1 MLLRRPLLMLLAAV
15 MFPTRDALAQRAA
28 PRRLTYP
35 ASPRGTVV
43 DTFFGTLV
51 PDPYRWLEDD
61 TSAATRNW
69 TDQQNALTARVLG
82 AVPGRE
88 AIHARLTQ
96 LLSIGTVGSPTPKGN
111 RYFYTKRE
119 GTQNQPILYVR
130 DGPTGAD
137 RPLVDVNA
145 LNAEGTTAMDWWY
158 PSEGGRYLAYG
169 ISQSGNERA
178 TLHVRD
184 VATGRDL
191 PDTIPDCRFSSV
203 AWLPDNTGFYYTRFP
218 HPGTVAAG
226 EEHYNQR
233 VRLHRLGTDPAR
245 DDSIFGRQRF
255 REETYGV
262 QLSPDGRWLLVTA
275 GRTFYANDLYLKD
288 LRSNGPWV
296 TVVENV
302 DANFNTDLQDDQLYI
317 TTNQDAPN
325 FKMYVADPTNPGRGA
340 WRELVP
346 ERNDAVLEGGGVVA
360 GRLALQYLRNA
371 SNRLELHAL
380 DGSMIREVELPTLGT
395 LTGLGGEWNG
405 QELFFGFTSFT
416 VPPSVYRVELPG
428 TAVGNPA
435 LWQRVEAQVNPDNFE
450 VRQVWYPSRDGTY
463 VSMFIV
469 HRRGLQL
476 NGRNPTVLNGYGGF
490 QISLTPSFSRANL
503 LWLESGGVIA
513 IPNLRG
519 GGEYGERW
527 HQAGMLD
534 RKQNVFDD
542 FIAAAEW
549 LILNQYTGAQKLA
562 ISGGSNGGLLT
573 GALVTQRPDLFRAA
587 LVAVPLLDMLR
598 YQRFLIAR
606 FWIPEYG
613 SSEDSTQFGFLHA
626 YSPYHRVRN
635 GVRYPAVLLTA
646 AESDSRVAP
655 LHARKMGARLQAAN
669 AGNRPILVRIE
680 TRAGHGAGKPLSKQ
694 VDEQTDIW
702 SFFFSQLGARPPA
715 SASIG
720 AAGAARQ

>member
-1 MLLRRPLLMLLAAV
+1 MLVRRLAIGALTVLLVAA
-15 MFPTRDALAQRAA
+15 PRAARAQRGA

-35 ASPRGTVV
+35 ASPRGAVV

-61 TSAATRNW
+61 TSAATRQW

-82 AVPGRE
+82 AVPGRD

-96 LLSIGTVGSPTPKGN
+96 LLSVGTVGAPTPKGN

-130 DGPTGAD
+130 EGLTGTD
-137 RPLVDVNA
+137 RVLVDVNA
-145 LNAEGTTAMDWWY
+145 LNPDGTTAMDWWY

-184 VATGRDL
+184 VATDRDL

-233 VRLHRLGTDPAR
+233 VRFHRLGADPTR

-262 QLSPDGRWLLVTA
+262 QLSPDGRWLLITA

-288 LRSNGPWV
+288 LRSNGPLV

-302 DANFNTDLQDDQLYI
+302 EANFNTDLENDQLYI
-317 TTNQDAPN
+317 TTNQGAPN
-325 FKMYVADPTNPGRGA
+325 WKMYAADPTNPGRNA
-340 WRELVP
+340 WRELVG
-346 ERNDAVLEGGGVVA
+346 ERQDAVLEGGGVVA
-360 GRLALQYLRNA
+360 GRLVLQYLKNA
-371 SNRLELHAL
+371 SNRVEFRSLEGAL
-380 DGSMIREVELPTLGT
+380 VREIELPTLGT
-395 LTGLGGEWNG
+395 VSGLSGEWNG
-405 QELFFGFTSFT
+405 HEAFFGFTSFT
-416 VPPSVYRVELPG
+416 VPPSVYRVDLTG
-428 TAVGNPA
+428 AAVGDPT
-435 LWQRVEAQVNPDNFE
+435 LWQRVEAPVNPDQFE
-450 VRQVWYPSRDGTY
+450 VKQVWYPSRDGTY
-463 VSMFIV
+463 VSMFII
-469 HRRGLQL
+469 HRRGLTL
-476 NGRNPTVLNGYGGF
+476 NSQNPTVLTGYGGF
-490 QISLTPSFSRANL
+490 QISETPAFSRSNL
-503 LWLESGGVIA
+503 LWLENGGVIA

-527 HQAGMLD
+527 HRAGMLD

-542 FIAAAEW
+542 FISAGEW
-549 LILNQYTGAQKLA
+549 LILNQYTSSAHLA

-573 GALVTQRPDLFRAA
+573 GAMVTQRPDLFRAA

-613 SSEDSTQFGFLHA
+613 SAEDSTQFRFLYA
-626 YSPYHRVRN
+626 YSPYHHVRT
-635 GVRYPAVLLTA
+635 GVRYPSVLLTA
-646 AESDSRVAP
+646 AASDSRVAP
-655 LHARKMGARLQAAN
+655 LHARKMAARLQAAN
-669 AGNRPILVRIE
+669 AGDHPILLRIE
-680 TRAGHGAGKPLSKQ
+680 TRAGHGAGKPLTKQ

-702 SFFFSQLGARPPA
+702 SFFFSQLGVRSPA
-715 SASIG
+715 AP
-720 AAGAARQ
+720 R